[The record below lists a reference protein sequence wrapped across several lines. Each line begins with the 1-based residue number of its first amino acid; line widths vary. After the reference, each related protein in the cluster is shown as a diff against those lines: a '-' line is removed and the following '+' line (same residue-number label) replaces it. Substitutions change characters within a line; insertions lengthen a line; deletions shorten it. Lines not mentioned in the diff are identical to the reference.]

1 MPIHHPHHRIRR
13 HNPDYIDSAMSIVA
27 VISPLAML
35 PQITQIYQTKDVDGV
50 SLITWIF
57 SVITSLI
64 WVVYGFHHQDKPI
77 IFNSIMGGTFCL
89 LISLGVLLYR

>member
-1 MPIHHPHHRIRR
+1 
-13 HNPDYIDSAMSIVA
+13 MSVIAIV
-27 VISPLAML
+27 SPLTIV

-57 SVITSLI
+57 SFLTSLI
-64 WVVYGFHHQDKPI
+64 WIVYGLHHQDKPI

-89 LISLGVLLYR
+89 LISIGILLYR